1 MRILIAV
8 DESPHASEALRWAA
22 RLGWPAGSEVLVFS
36 AVRSDLFV
44 TGSLYPPAAQEIELL
59 VRAETERAE
68 KLLAEALPALAA
80 AGLKATAKVGHGD
93 PRISILDEAKAFGAD
108 LLIVGSHGRRGLA
121 KLVLGS
127 VATHVVTHAPCSVLV
142 AKLPAQG

>member
-8 DESPHASEALRWAA
+8 DESPHAAEALRWGT
-22 RLGWPAGSEVLVFS
+22 RVNWPQGSEVLVFS
-36 AVRSDLFV
+36 AIRSDLFV

-59 VRAETERAE
+59 VRGETERME
-68 KLLAEALPALAA
+68 KHVAEALPALTQ

-93 PRISILDEAKAFGAD
+93 PRIAILDEAKAFGAE
-108 LLIVGSHGRRGLA
+108 LVVVGSHGRRGLA

-127 VATHVVTHAPCSVLV
+127 VATHVVTHAHCSVLV
-142 AKLPAQG
+142 AKLPG